1 MPHMRRRAFWSKE
14 DHARTYRKGAWA
26 APNDRGAAADKR
38 NETFLRAG
46 SYYQQMAGSL
56 NLWRRTWK
64 MRVSRIS
71 ALLITAMM
79 IPAISGCTT
88 QGSPAPDAVH
98 QIEDDGPAVYDDD
111 PIAVEP
117 QLDEDELDGDS
128 DESNVQGEII
138 SAEPH
143 KGSAE
148 WKKYLLDLYRISTE
162 RQT

>member
-1 MPHMRRRAFWSKE
+1 
-14 DHARTYRKGAWA
+14 
-26 APNDRGAAADKR
+26 
-38 NETFLRAG
+38 
-46 SYYQQMAGSL
+46 
-56 NLWRRTWK
+56 

-98 QIEDDGPAVYDDD
+98 QIEDDGSAVYDDD

-128 DESNVQGEII
+128 DESNVQEEII

-143 KGSAE
+143 KGSA
-148 WKKYLLDLYRISTE
+148 D
-162 RQT
+162 

>member
-1 MPHMRRRAFWSKE
+1 
-14 DHARTYRKGAWA
+14 
-26 APNDRGAAADKR
+26 
-38 NETFLRAG
+38 
-46 SYYQQMAGSL
+46 
-56 NLWRRTWK
+56 

-98 QIEDDGPAVYDDD
+98 QIEDDSSAVYDDD

-117 QLDEDELDGDS
+117 QLEEDELDGDS

-143 KGSAE
+143 KGSA
-148 WKKYLLDLYRISTE
+148 D
-162 RQT
+162 

>member
-1 MPHMRRRAFWSKE
+1 
-14 DHARTYRKGAWA
+14 
-26 APNDRGAAADKR
+26 
-38 NETFLRAG
+38 
-46 SYYQQMAGSL
+46 
-56 NLWRRTWK
+56 
-64 MRVSRIS
+64 MRVSRIPT
-71 ALLITAMM
+71 LLITAMM

-98 QIEDDGPAVYDDD
+98 QIEDGGSAVYDDD

-117 QLDEDELDGDS
+117 QLDEDELDGGS

-148 WKKYLLDLYRISTE
+148 
-162 RQT
+162 

>member
-1 MPHMRRRAFWSKE
+1 
-14 DHARTYRKGAWA
+14 
-26 APNDRGAAADKR
+26 
-38 NETFLRAG
+38 
-46 SYYQQMAGSL
+46 
-56 NLWRRTWK
+56 

-98 QIEDDGPAVYDDD
+98 QIEDDGSAVYDDD

-117 QLDEDELDGDS
+117 QLDEDELDGGS

-148 WKKYLLDLYRISTE
+148 
-162 RQT
+162 

>member
-1 MPHMRRRAFWSKE
+1 
-14 DHARTYRKGAWA
+14 
-26 APNDRGAAADKR
+26 
-38 NETFLRAG
+38 
-46 SYYQQMAGSL
+46 
-56 NLWRRTWK
+56 
-64 MRVSRIS
+64 MRVSRIT
-71 ALLITAMM
+71 ALLITTMM

-98 QIEDDGPAVYDDD
+98 QIEDDSSAVYDDD

-117 QLDEDELDGDS
+117 QLDKDELDGDS

-148 WKKYLLDLYRISTE
+148 
-162 RQT
+162 

>member
-1 MPHMRRRAFWSKE
+1 
-14 DHARTYRKGAWA
+14 
-26 APNDRGAAADKR
+26 
-38 NETFLRAG
+38 
-46 SYYQQMAGSL
+46 
-56 NLWRRTWK
+56 
-64 MRVSRIS
+64 MRVSRIT
-71 ALLITAMM
+71 ALLITTMM

-98 QIEDDGPAVYDDD
+98 QIEDDSSAVYDDD

-148 WKKYLLDLYRISTE
+148 
-162 RQT
+162 

>member
-1 MPHMRRRAFWSKE
+1 
-14 DHARTYRKGAWA
+14 
-26 APNDRGAAADKR
+26 
-38 NETFLRAG
+38 
-46 SYYQQMAGSL
+46 
-56 NLWRRTWK
+56 
-64 MRVSRIS
+64 MRVSRIT

-98 QIEDDGPAVYDDD
+98 QIEDDSSAVYDDD

-117 QLDEDELDGDS
+117 QLEEDELDGDS

-143 KGSAE
+143 KGSA
-148 WKKYLLDLYRISTE
+148 D
-162 RQT
+162 

>member
-1 MPHMRRRAFWSKE
+1 
-14 DHARTYRKGAWA
+14 
-26 APNDRGAAADKR
+26 
-38 NETFLRAG
+38 
-46 SYYQQMAGSL
+46 
-56 NLWRRTWK
+56 

-98 QIEDDGPAVYDDD
+98 QIEDGGSAVYDDD

-117 QLDEDELDGDS
+117 QLDEDELDGGS

-148 WKKYLLDLYRISTE
+148 
-162 RQT
+162 

>member
-1 MPHMRRRAFWSKE
+1 
-14 DHARTYRKGAWA
+14 
-26 APNDRGAAADKR
+26 
-38 NETFLRAG
+38 
-46 SYYQQMAGSL
+46 
-56 NLWRRTWK
+56 

-88 QGSPAPDAVH
+88 QRSPAPDAVH
-98 QIEDDGPAVYDDD
+98 QIEDDSSAVYDDD

-128 DESNVQGEII
+128 DESNVQEEII

-143 KGSAE
+143 KGSA
-148 WKKYLLDLYRISTE
+148 D
-162 RQT
+162 

>member
-1 MPHMRRRAFWSKE
+1 
-14 DHARTYRKGAWA
+14 
-26 APNDRGAAADKR
+26 
-38 NETFLRAG
+38 
-46 SYYQQMAGSL
+46 
-56 NLWRRTWK
+56 

-88 QGSPAPDAVH
+88 QGSPAPNAVH
-98 QIEDDGPAVYDDD
+98 QIEDDGSAVYDDD

-148 WKKYLLDLYRISTE
+148 
-162 RQT
+162 

>member
-1 MPHMRRRAFWSKE
+1 
-14 DHARTYRKGAWA
+14 
-26 APNDRGAAADKR
+26 
-38 NETFLRAG
+38 
-46 SYYQQMAGSL
+46 
-56 NLWRRTWK
+56 
-64 MRVSRIS
+64 MRVNRIP

-98 QIEDDGPAVYDDD
+98 QIEDGGSAVYDDD

-148 WKKYLLDLYRISTE
+148 
-162 RQT
+162 

>member
-1 MPHMRRRAFWSKE
+1 
-14 DHARTYRKGAWA
+14 
-26 APNDRGAAADKR
+26 
-38 NETFLRAG
+38 
-46 SYYQQMAGSL
+46 
-56 NLWRRTWK
+56 
-64 MRVSRIS
+64 MRVSRIP

-98 QIEDDGPAVYDDD
+98 QIEDDGSAVYDDD

-117 QLDEDELDGDS
+117 QLDEDELDRDS

-148 WKKYLLDLYRISTE
+148 
-162 RQT
+162 

>member
-1 MPHMRRRAFWSKE
+1 
-14 DHARTYRKGAWA
+14 
-26 APNDRGAAADKR
+26 
-38 NETFLRAG
+38 
-46 SYYQQMAGSL
+46 
-56 NLWRRTWK
+56 
-64 MRVSRIS
+64 MRVSRIT

-79 IPAISGCTT
+79 IPTISGCTT

-98 QIEDDGPAVYDDD
+98 QIEDDGSAVYDDD

-143 KGSAE
+143 KGSA
-148 WKKYLLDLYRISTE
+148 D
-162 RQT
+162 

>member
-1 MPHMRRRAFWSKE
+1 
-14 DHARTYRKGAWA
+14 
-26 APNDRGAAADKR
+26 
-38 NETFLRAG
+38 
-46 SYYQQMAGSL
+46 
-56 NLWRRTWK
+56 
-64 MRVSRIS
+64 MRVFRIS

-98 QIEDDGPAVYDDD
+98 QIEDDGSAVYDDD

-128 DESNVQGEII
+128 DESNVQEEII

-143 KGSAE
+143 KGSA
-148 WKKYLLDLYRISTE
+148 D
-162 RQT
+162 

>member
-1 MPHMRRRAFWSKE
+1 
-14 DHARTYRKGAWA
+14 
-26 APNDRGAAADKR
+26 
-38 NETFLRAG
+38 
-46 SYYQQMAGSL
+46 
-56 NLWRRTWK
+56 

-98 QIEDDGPAVYDDD
+98 QIEDGGSAVYDDD

-117 QLDEDELDGDS
+117 QLDEDELDRDS

-143 KGSAE
+143 KGSA
-148 WKKYLLDLYRISTE
+148 D
-162 RQT
+162 

>member
-1 MPHMRRRAFWSKE
+1 
-14 DHARTYRKGAWA
+14 
-26 APNDRGAAADKR
+26 
-38 NETFLRAG
+38 
-46 SYYQQMAGSL
+46 
-56 NLWRRTWK
+56 
-64 MRVSRIS
+64 MRVSRIP

-98 QIEDDGPAVYDDD
+98 QIEDGSPEVYDDD

-143 KGSAE
+143 KGSA
-148 WKKYLLDLYRISTE
+148 D
-162 RQT
+162 

>member
-1 MPHMRRRAFWSKE
+1 
-14 DHARTYRKGAWA
+14 
-26 APNDRGAAADKR
+26 
-38 NETFLRAG
+38 
-46 SYYQQMAGSL
+46 
-56 NLWRRTWK
+56 
-64 MRVSRIS
+64 MRVSRIT

-98 QIEDDGPAVYDDD
+98 QIEDGGSAVYDDD

-117 QLDEDELDGDS
+117 QLDEDELDRDS

-143 KGSAE
+143 KGSA
-148 WKKYLLDLYRISTE
+148 D
-162 RQT
+162 

>member
-1 MPHMRRRAFWSKE
+1 
-14 DHARTYRKGAWA
+14 
-26 APNDRGAAADKR
+26 
-38 NETFLRAG
+38 
-46 SYYQQMAGSL
+46 
-56 NLWRRTWK
+56 

-71 ALLITAMM
+71 ALLIMAIM

-88 QGSPAPDAVH
+88 QGNPAPDAVH

-143 KGSAE
+143 KGSA
-148 WKKYLLDLYRISTE
+148 D
-162 RQT
+162 

>member
-1 MPHMRRRAFWSKE
+1 
-14 DHARTYRKGAWA
+14 
-26 APNDRGAAADKR
+26 
-38 NETFLRAG
+38 
-46 SYYQQMAGSL
+46 
-56 NLWRRTWK
+56 

-98 QIEDDGPAVYDDD
+98 QIEDGGSAVYDDD

-117 QLDEDELDGDS
+117 QLDEDELDRDS

-148 WKKYLLDLYRISTE
+148 
-162 RQT
+162 

>member
-1 MPHMRRRAFWSKE
+1 
-14 DHARTYRKGAWA
+14 
-26 APNDRGAAADKR
+26 
-38 NETFLRAG
+38 
-46 SYYQQMAGSL
+46 
-56 NLWRRTWK
+56 
-64 MRVSRIS
+64 MRVSRIT
-71 ALLITAMM
+71 ALLITTMM

-98 QIEDDGPAVYDDD
+98 QIEDGGSAVYDDD

-117 QLDEDELDGDS
+117 QLDEDELDGGS

-148 WKKYLLDLYRISTE
+148 
-162 RQT
+162 

>member
-1 MPHMRRRAFWSKE
+1 
-14 DHARTYRKGAWA
+14 
-26 APNDRGAAADKR
+26 
-38 NETFLRAG
+38 
-46 SYYQQMAGSL
+46 
-56 NLWRRTWK
+56 

-88 QGSPAPDAVH
+88 QGTPAPDAVH
-98 QIEDDGPAVYDDD
+98 QIEDDSSAVYDDD

-128 DESNVQGEII
+128 DESNVQEEII

-143 KGSAE
+143 KGSA
-148 WKKYLLDLYRISTE
+148 D
-162 RQT
+162 

>member
-1 MPHMRRRAFWSKE
+1 
-14 DHARTYRKGAWA
+14 
-26 APNDRGAAADKR
+26 
-38 NETFLRAG
+38 
-46 SYYQQMAGSL
+46 
-56 NLWRRTWK
+56 

-79 IPAISGCTT
+79 IPAVSGCTT

-98 QIEDDGPAVYDDD
+98 QIEDGGSAVYDDD

-128 DESNVQGEII
+128 DDANVQEEII

-143 KGSAE
+143 KGSA
-148 WKKYLLDLYRISTE
+148 D
-162 RQT
+162 

>member
-1 MPHMRRRAFWSKE
+1 
-14 DHARTYRKGAWA
+14 
-26 APNDRGAAADKR
+26 
-38 NETFLRAG
+38 
-46 SYYQQMAGSL
+46 
-56 NLWRRTWK
+56 

-71 ALLITAMM
+71 ALLITAMVV
-79 IPAISGCTT
+79 PAISGCTT

-98 QIEDDGPAVYDDD
+98 QIEDGGSAVYDDD

-143 KGSAE
+143 KGSA
-148 WKKYLLDLYRISTE
+148 D
-162 RQT
+162 

>member
-1 MPHMRRRAFWSKE
+1 
-14 DHARTYRKGAWA
+14 
-26 APNDRGAAADKR
+26 
-38 NETFLRAG
+38 
-46 SYYQQMAGSL
+46 
-56 NLWRRTWK
+56 
-64 MRVSRIS
+64 MRVSKIS

-98 QIEDDGPAVYDDD
+98 QIEDGGSAVYDDD

-128 DESNVQGEII
+128 DESNVQEEII

-143 KGSAE
+143 KGSA
-148 WKKYLLDLYRISTE
+148 D
-162 RQT
+162 